1 MRRMVLAALAA
12 TASVFLLAGTTNAIP
27 GNSGAYRTTFADGG
41 GALTEDIADD
51 GRAGKQTWT
60 KADDRLI

>member
-12 TASVFLLAGTTNAIP
+12 TASVFLLAGTANAIP

-41 GALTEDIADD
+41 GALTEDIDDD
-51 GRAGKQTWT
+51 GRAGNQTWT
-60 KADDRLI
+60 KTDDRLI